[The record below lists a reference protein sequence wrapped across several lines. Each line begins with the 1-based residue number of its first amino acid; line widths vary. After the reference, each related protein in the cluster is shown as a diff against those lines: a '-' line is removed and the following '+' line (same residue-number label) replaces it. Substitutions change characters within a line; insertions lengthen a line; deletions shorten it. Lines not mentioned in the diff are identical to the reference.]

1 LADVRPI
8 STRDV
13 GGEKAKRSVNSIHY
27 ASHEDGD
34 GQRAAWSDNGVL
46 IGVITEFVGRGVLC
60 RTVSSTGG
68 DPVNP
73 RIKTTV
79 VGSYPVRSWLV
90 GNASRLVEGRDLF
103 EGRGSEFPASEQ
115 ATVSVNFFTA
125 RAGASGREL
134 VASSA
139 ASRA

>member
-13 GGEKAKRSVNSIHY
+13 GGEKAKRSVNAINY

-34 GQRAAWSDNGVL
+34 AQRAAWSDNGVL

-68 DPVNP
+68 DRVNP

-79 VGSYPVRSWLV
+79 VGS
-90 GNASRLVEGRDLF
+90 
-103 EGRGSEFPASEQ
+103 
-115 ATVSVNFFTA
+115 
-125 RAGASGREL
+125 
-134 VASSA
+134 
-139 ASRA
+139 